1 MLISNEFVFIHIPK
15 TAGDF
20 IKKVC
25 QAQFGEDY
33 FVSHDL
39 KKHGSAG
46 DLPPAYRSLPVF
58 ALVRSPWDWY
68 VSWYHYL
75 MGTGRPRA
83 HRKRVEQMNPFWLKL
98 SDGFRNDFKTTVRNL
113 LDESYWQGE
122 PHPGPIMKMAREQD
136 VGMLT
141 IHYRRQLDDVP
152 LDQLVVGKSETCR
165 EDLLVF
171 LRGITVQVDEKFER
185 DLLRRRPVN
194 RSKRGDYQ
202 EYYDDELR
210 DLVAHKERCIV
221 SGYGYTYS

>member
-25 QAQFGEDY
+25 QARFGDGY

-39 KKHGSAG
+39 KKHGPAA
-46 DLPPAYRSLPVF
+46 DLPPAYRGLPVF
-58 ALVRSPWDWY
+58 ALVRNPWDWY

-83 HRKRVEQMNPFWLKL
+83 HRKRVEQMNPLWLKV
-98 SDGFRNDFKTTVRNL
+98 SDGFHNDFGTTVRNL

-122 PHPGPIMKMAREQD
+122 PHPGPIMKLAREQD

-141 IHYRRQLDDVP
+141 VHYRRQLDDVP
-152 LDQLVVGKSETCR
+152 LEQLVVGKSETCR

-171 LRGITVQVDEKFER
+171 LRGVRVTVDQKFER
-185 DLLRRRPVN
+185 DLLNRRPVN
-194 RSKRGDYQ
+194 RSKRGDYG

-210 DLVAHKERCIV
+210 DLVAHKERYMN
-221 SGYGYTYS
+221 SAYGYTYA

>member
-25 QAQFGEDY
+25 LAHFGDDY
-33 FVSHDL
+33 FVGHDL

-46 DLPPAYRSLPVF
+46 DLPQASRDLPVF
-58 ALVRSPWDWY
+58 ALVRNPWDWY

-83 HRKRVEQMNPFWLKL
+83 HRKRVEQMNPFWLKV
-98 SDGFRNDFKTTVRNL
+98 SGGFRNDFGTTVRNL

-122 PHPGPIMKMAREQD
+122 PHPGPIMKLAREQD

-141 IHYRRQLDDVP
+141 VHYRRQLDAVP
-152 LDQLVVGKSETCR
+152 LEQLVVGKSETCR
-165 EDLLVF
+165 DDLLVF
-171 LRGITVQVDEKFER
+171 LRGIRVQADEKFER
-185 DLLRRRPVN
+185 DLLKSRPVN
-194 RSKRGDYQ
+194 RSKRGHYR

-221 SGYGYTYS
+221 SGYGYTFS

>member
-1 MLISNEFVFIHIPK
+1 MLISNDFVFIHIPK
-15 TAGDF
+15 AAGDF

-25 QAQFGEDY
+25 QAHFGDDY
-33 FVSHDL
+33 FASHDL

-46 DLPPAYRSLPVF
+46 DLPQAYRELPVF
-58 ALVRSPWDWY
+58 ALVRNPWDWY

-98 SDGFRNDFKTTVRNL
+98 SDGFRNDFGTTVRNL
-113 LDESYWQGE
+113 LDEAYWGRE

-141 IHYRRQLDDVP
+141 VHYRRQLDDVP
-152 LDQLVVGKSETCR
+152 LEQLVVGKSETCR

-171 LRGITVQVDEKFER
+171 LRGIRVQADEKFER
-185 DLLRRRPVN
+185 DLLKSRPVN
-194 RSKRGDYQ
+194 RSKRGDYR

>member
-1 MLISNEFVFIHIPK
+1 MLISKEFVFIHIPK

-25 QAQFGEDY
+25 QAHFGDDY
-33 FVSHDL
+33 FVKHDL
-39 KKHGSAG
+39 KKHGPAR
-46 DLPPAYRSLPVF
+46 DLPEPYRDLPVF
-58 ALVRSPWDWY
+58 ALVRNPWDWY

-75 MGTGRPRA
+75 MGSGRPQA
-83 HRKRVEQMNPFWLKL
+83 HRDRVEKMNPFWVRL
-98 SDGFRNDFKTTVRNL
+98 SDGFRNDFGTTVRNL

-122 PHPGPIMKMAREQD
+122 PHPGPIMEMAREQD

-141 IHYRRQLDDVP
+141 AHYRRLLDDVP
-152 LDQLVVGKSETCR
+152 LSQLVVGKSETCR

-171 LRGITVQVDEKFER
+171 LRGIRVQVDEELER
-185 DLLRRRPVN
+185 DLWRRRPVN
-194 RSKRGDYQ
+194 RSKRGDYR